1 MSVSQTDYW
10 PNILRTQRLPEY
22 VALLEQYTGKQGV
35 IKQLEAQ
42 QTELWQHALTQLAV
56 STHPSIGELRQ
67 ACNQNLALF
76 NQIVIDTIGTFDWEY
91 LINQLR
97 QHIPTSVLH
106 GQFLRRECLET
117 MVQHCP
123 PVTAIAAAGY
133 SSIEA
138 YLQKESVYELLAAAR
153 FTESPEWMRQYLQQ
167 YHDLTPLDF
176 SNQPMQFLLLEPQR
190 WWKYAAP
197 FAAKKKHNFSH
208 LKEAG
213 VVFWYPNESYRTD
226 HTQLHRLVLMLLH
239 YIYEVHFYATWFER
253 YLFSLHGIGK
263 YFVDTLLGDTLVCA
277 VDRHHV
283 PILQQYH
290 LKQAHPN
297 PCVYEPHTMS
307 EALHWGKAIGTLA
320 ALISQHPNYPR
331 VAFWE
336 KCYTVIQPL
345 DGKFVTLNVMDVLLS
360 QDEWL
365 LYHAREDIW
374 NAIFAGFTSYEQ
386 LEQTI
391 LYYFSS
397 KQIDLTALHHTL

>member
-1 MSVSQTDYW
+1 MNVPSAVRWSD
-10 PNILRTQRLPEY
+10 ILRTQRLSEY
-22 VALLEQYTGKQGV
+22 VALLEQFTGKHG
-35 IKQLEAQ
+35 IIEQLEAQ
-42 QTELWQHALTQLAV
+42 QTVQWQQALTQLAV
-56 STHPSIGELRQ
+56 SAQPSTSELRQ
-67 ACNQNLALF
+67 ACNENLALL
-76 NQIVIDTIGTFDWEY
+76 NQLVVDTIGTFDWAHVLE
-91 LINQLR
+91 QLC
-97 QHIPTSVLH
+97 QHIPKPVLH
-106 GQFLRRECLET
+106 GQFLRRECLEN
-117 MVQHCP
+117 MVRHCP
-123 PVTAIAAAGY
+123 PTTAVAAAGY
-133 SSIEA
+133 ASVEA
-138 YLQKESVYELLAAAR
+138 YLKKESVYELLAAAR
-153 FTESPEWMRQYLQQ
+153 FTEPAAWMRRYLQQ
-167 YHDLTPLDF
+167 YHALTTLDF
-176 SNQPMQFLLLEPQR
+176 SYQPMQFMLLEPQR

-213 VVFWYPNESYRTD
+213 LVFWYPNESYRTD

-253 YLFSLHGIGK
+253 YLFSLDSIGR

-307 EALHWGKAIGTLA
+307 EALHWGKAIGTLT
-320 ALISQHPNYPR
+320 ALIRQHPSFPR

-336 KCYTVIQPL
+336 KCYTVVQPL
-345 DGKFVTLNVMDVLLS
+345 DGQLVTLNVMDVLLS

-374 NAIFAGFTSYEQ
+374 NAIFAGFTSREQ
-386 LEQTI
+386 LEQAI
-391 LYYFSS
+391 LHFFAS
-397 KQIDLTALHHTL
+397 KQIDLTALHYTL